1 MTFISDKQQQLQ
13 QHLYIHGR
21 NEVYRHHRSGL
32 TVATPG
38 KGKQQSKQ

>member
-1 MTFISDKQQQLQ
+1 MTLISDKQQLVR

-32 TVATPG
+32 TVTSG
-38 KGKQQSKQ
+38 KGKQQK